1 MQHLASDLPHRVEGA
16 GEGGVQRSN
25 SSRRNHSN
33 NLRNNSKPAS
43 IKRRQE
49 LVLEGEAEGVGH
61 EQGAQGLTLPK
72 EVISRM
78 TQGSRAVE
86 MKTDNREEADS
97 KAADSRAVGRKEV
110 ILAVGPV
117 AEPKEVEMVAGH
129 NREAMIS
136 KVASAGMAPKAS
148 HKAANQDQVGEAE
161 DEGQGVEAE
170 EDAADHKGAI
180 KVRLLSTML
189 AFEKAQPAP
198 T

>member
-1 MQHLASDLPHRVEGA
+1 
-16 GEGGVQRSN
+16 
-25 SSRRNHSN
+25 
-33 NLRNNSKPAS
+33 
-43 IKRRQE
+43 
-49 LVLEGEAEGVGH
+49 
-61 EQGAQGLTLPK
+61 
-72 EVISRM
+72 M